1 MPVHTTARAV
11 RDAVG
16 QIAIGHESTFE
27 NLSIVAL
34 LGHTER
40 DPEYVTLDAALA
52 SGAAQITEVSNTG
65 QVSSLTVVVTGPM
78 PVLLL
83 DGEELIGAKQNRVVN
98 LSILA
103 PPQRTTVIPV
113 SCVES
118 GRWHHVSR
126 GFASAPRAQFAEGRA
141 AKMRQVTVSLRNS
154 GSRASDQG
162 AVWNQISEKAARL
175 NAISDTSAMS
185 AVFEKLHIPL
195 DQFVAAFPPVDRQI
209 GGVVFINGREAGL
222 ELFDAAST
230 WRTLAPKLVR
240 SYAMDAVDRRDVR
253 MRRRRPHAVE
263 TFMTAVAVAPASV
276 FPAIGQGVDVRIT
289 GTGVAGAALVAGDRV
304 IHLSAFP
311 AADRTQ

>member
-16 QIAIGHESTFE
+16 QIAIGPESSFE

-126 GFASAPRAQFAEGRA
+126 GFVSAPRAQFAEGRA
-141 AKMRQVTVSLRNS
+141 AKMRQVTASLSNS

-195 DQFVAAFPPVDRQI
+195 EQFVAAFPPADRQI

-276 FPAIGQGVDVRIT
+276 FPAIGQGIDVRIT
-289 GTGVAGAALVAGDRV
+289 GTGVGGAALVAGDRV

-311 AADRTQ
+311 AADRTR